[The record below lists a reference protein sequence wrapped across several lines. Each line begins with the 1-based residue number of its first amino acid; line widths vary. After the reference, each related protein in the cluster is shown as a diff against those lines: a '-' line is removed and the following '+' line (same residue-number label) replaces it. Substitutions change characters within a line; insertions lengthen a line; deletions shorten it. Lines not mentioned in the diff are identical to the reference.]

1 MDQEEPA
8 TTIESLVEEIDDKE
22 HMKTLIPLRT
32 GTYLQTFPTAFISF
46 SHKHKQKNVLSA
58 ISPESTVVNNKTFWE
73 KPFGL
78 GPLVV
83 PALQRFNNIDCF
95 TFLFVLSV
103 FSHGMIVALTDLS
116 LPKYQAE
123 FSLSSLEKFMLEFSD
138 YFASFLVAIP
148 VSYFGSRGNR
158 AKWVA
163 VGSFLLGV
171 AAIMFA
177 VPYLKYE
184 IIRPL
189 DKTEDLCTDE
199 HILETCEGRIIPHR
213 SICIHLF
220 FVGQCLHGISGMS
233 LYILG
238 VTFIFD
244 HVPSCSVGF
253 YLAIV
258 DLPRFVGYTLGYTIG
273 FHGLLSPENVTVNAQ
288 ETVYGFRQWQQPW
301 WIAYLVVVILSW
313 AVFLPLFCFPSSLPG
328 AQVLRLEKENE
339 PPTFDQRLKD
349 KEIGTN
355 LKDIH
360 NTIQLLLKNTLLM
373 TQIFCKAVE
382 FITSEESSLFVPVYL
397 ESQFMLT
404 PSLATVLTGLIILPG
419 TAVAHFMGG
428 LIVDRLE
435 MNYKT
440 KVNFTAVTTVLATV
454 FFTLIFFVE
463 CETVK
468 SAGINEDYDGLGVLG
483 NLTAPCNEYC
493 GCTSAA
499 HTTICGRDDTEYFS
513 PCFAGCKIV
522 KDILEEKTYYNCS
535 CIKEG
540 LTTADIEGHF
550 IDATIGKCNRKCHT
564 LPLFFAFYFSSVI
577 FGNLCSIPVNITI
590 LKSVPSNFSSLSM
603 GLTFTILK
611 IGGVVTGPLLFQG
624 IQYVSCIYWNIDE
637 CGIKGHCWIFNKIR
651 MVTLFMAEF
660 PLLKL
665 NLVLPY

>member
-1 MDQEEPA
+1 MDQEPMQEPA
-8 TTIESLVEEIDDKE
+8 TTTESLVEEIDDKE
-22 HMKTLIPLRT
+22 HMKTLIPLRA
-32 GTYLQTFPTAFISF
+32 GTYLQTLPTAFLSF
-46 SHKHKQKNVLSA
+46 SHKQKQKNVLPA
-58 ISPESTVVNNKTFWE
+58 IPPESTVVNNKTFWE
-73 KPFGL
+73 RPFGL

-95 TFLFVLSV
+95 TFLYVLSV
-103 FSHGMIVALTDLS
+103 FSHGMVVALTDLS
-116 LPKYQAE
+116 LPKYQTE
-123 FSLSSLEKFMLEFSD
+123 FSLSLEKLEKFMLEFSD

-163 VGSFLLGV
+163 ASCILLGSSFTV
-171 AAIMFA
+171 S
-177 VPYLKYE
+177 YLNLY
-184 IIRPL
+184 
-189 DKTEDLCTDE
+189 DLCTDE
-199 HILETCEGRIIPHR
+199 HIVETCEGRIIPHR

-220 FVGQCLHGISGMS
+220 FVGQCLHGISGMP

-273 FHGLLSPENVTVNAQ
+273 FHGLLSPET
-288 ETVYGFRQWQQPW
+288 WQQPW
-301 WIAYLVVVILSW
+301 WIAYLVVILSW
-313 AVFLPLFCFPSSLPG
+313 GVFLPLFCFPSRLPG
-328 AQVLRLEKENE
+328 SQVLRLEKENE
-339 PPTFDQRLKD
+339 PPTFDKRLKD

-428 LIVDRLE
+428 LIVDRLD

-468 SAGINEDYDGLGVLG
+468 AAGINEDYDG
-483 NLTAPCNEYC
+483 
-493 GCTSAA
+493 
-499 HTTICGRDDTEYFS
+499 
-513 PCFAGCKIV
+513 
-522 KDILEEKTYYNCS
+522 
-535 CIKEG
+535 
-540 LTTADIEGHF
+540 
-550 IDATIGKCNRKCHT
+550 
-564 LPLFFAFYFSSVI
+564 
-577 FGNLCSIPVNITI
+577 
-590 LKSVPSNFSSLSM
+590 
-603 GLTFTILK
+603 
-611 IGGVVTGPLLFQG
+611 
-624 IQYVSCIYWNIDE
+624 
-637 CGIKGHCWIFNKIR
+637 
-651 MVTLFMAEF
+651 
-660 PLLKL
+660 
-665 NLVLPY
+665 